1 MGISDE
7 TRRVAVSTIIINREQ
22 RQRADLRDID
32 KLAQSI
38 AKRGLIHPIVIDREY
53 RLIAGERRLMAHL
66 QLGWPDI
73 LCRFDDS
80 LDETEKQLLE
90 LEENIKRSD
99 LEWYDLVKSM
109 ARIHGLYCTID
120 PEWTMSETAEQ
131 CNVEVSLVSMYLRI
145 HREMEEGNER
155 VIEAGT
161 VNEAYNIIKRRDQ
174 RAAGDALAELIE
186 PIGPPAGSR
195 DTISDDGNP
204 DGTTTD
210 ASGLPAPSPRSHSIS
225 SIGKAAPAG
234 PPNVEATILNEDFM
248 KWAPQYEG
256 PKFNFIHCDFPYGID
271 VFSGPQARGAEPT
284 SGYDDQR
291 GLYESL
297 IKCFCEHLNRFM
309 SISGH
314 VIFWYSDK
322 HRQMTLN
329 MFNRLAP
336 SLDIHPYPLIWVKSD
351 NAGIASD
358 PRHGPRHIYETAL
371 FMTRGKRQI
380 VRIKSDA
387 YVAPT
392 DKTLHP
398 STKPEPMLRHF
409 FEMLVDDHTQMF
421 DPTCGSGASIRA
433 AESLGAT
440 ATLGLEIDPQ
450 FVAPA
455 RRALHMARLKAAA
468 SARAS

>member
-1 MGISDE
+1 MAISDE
-7 TRRVAVSTIIINREQ
+7 TRRIALSVIKINREQ
-22 RQRADLRDID
+22 RQRAELKDID
-32 KLAQSI
+32 KLASSI
-38 AKRGLIHPIVIDREY
+38 AKNGLIHPIVIDRDWN
-53 RLIAGERRLMAHL
+53 LIAGERRLMAHM

-73 LCRFDDS
+73 LCRFSDS
-80 LDETEKQLLE
+80 LDEREKQIIE

-99 LEWYDLVKSM
+99 LDWMDLVKSM
-109 ARIHGLYCTID
+109 ARIHGLYCQLD
-120 PEWTMSETAEQ
+120 HDWTMSETAEN

-161 VNEAYNIIKRRDQ
+161 VNEAYNIIRRRDQ

-186 PIGPPAGSR
+186 PITPVAPPPAGGGVA
-195 DTISDDGNP
+195 TGGIG
-204 DGTTTD
+204 
-210 ASGLPAPSPRSHSIS
+210 GLPPPAARPHQITLP
-225 SIGKAAPAG
+225 GKVVVSG
-234 PPNVEATILNEDFM
+234 PPGPDQTILNEDFLR
-248 KWAPQYEG
+248 WAPQYEG
-256 PKFNFIHCDFPYGID
+256 PKFNFLHCDFPYGID
-271 VFSGPQARGAEPT
+271 VFSGPQARGTEP
-284 SGYDDQR
+284 SKGYDDQK
-291 GLYESL
+291 GLYENL
-297 IKCFCEHLNRFM
+297 IKCLCENLNRIM

-314 VIFWYSDK
+314 VMFWYSDK
-322 HRQMTLN
+322 HRQLTLN

-351 NAGIASD
+351 NAGIAAD
-358 PRHGPRHIYETAL
+358 PRQGPRHIYETAL

-409 FEMLVDDHTQMF
+409 FEMLVDDHTTMF

-433 AESLGAT
+433 AESCGAS
-440 ATLGLEIDPQ
+440 ATLGLEIDEQ
-450 FVAPA
+450 FVRPA
-455 RRALHMARLKAAA
+455 RHALHMARLKAAA
-468 SARAS
+468 SARAG